1 MTYLLDTDTFS
12 AIAMERSPAAAQR
25 LRDIAESDAAISVVT
40 LAELRFGMALKPLH
54 SRTVNRIEA
63 LLRLLRHLPL
73 GLASATHY
81 AQIRAHLQRKG
92 TPIGS
97 NDVWIAAHALA
108 EDMTLVSGNV
118 REFRRVPTLRL
129 ENWTG

>member
-1 MTYLLDTDTFS
+1 VTYLLDTDTIS
-12 AIAMERSPAAAQR
+12 AIAMERSPAAALR

-40 LAELRFGMALKPLH
+40 LAELRFGMALKPMH
-54 SRTVNRIEA
+54 ARIVD
-63 LLRLLRHLPL
+63 
-73 GLASATHY
+73 GLAAASHY

-92 TPIGS
+92 TPIGP

-118 REFRRVPTLRL
+118 REFKRVPTLRL

>member
-12 AIAMERSPAAAQR
+12 AIAMERSPAAALR

-40 LAELRFGMALKPLH
+40 LAELRFGMALKPMR
-54 SRTVNRIEA
+54 SRAVDRIEA

-73 GLASATHY
+73 GLAAAMHY

-92 TPIGS
+92 TPIGP

-108 EDMTLVSGNV
+108 EDMTLVSGNL

>member
-1 MTYLLDTDTFS
+1 VTFLLDTDTFS

-25 LRDIAESDAAISVVT
+25 LHGVAESDAAISVVT

-54 SRTVNRIEA
+54 ARTVSRIEA
-63 LLRLLRHLPL
+63 LLQLVRQLPL
-73 GLASATHY
+73 GLGVAAHY
-81 AQIRAHLQRKG
+81 AQIRTHLQRSG
-92 TPIGS
+92 TPIGP
-97 NDVWIAAHALA
+97 NDAWIAAHALA
-108 EDMTLVSGNV
+108 EDLTLVSSNV